1 MLSAVEAF
9 LPRKQINYYCGRD
22 TSTALSMTVLFFSL
36 FPMPPTLTI
45 DLNCDMG
52 ESFGAWTLGHDA
64 ALLPFITSA
73 NVACGFHA
81 GDPAVMRATVR
92 AALAHG
98 VAIGAH
104 PGLPDLV
111 GFGRRNM
118 DISAAEAF
126 DMTVYQLGAL
136 QAIAKAEGGA
146 LHHLK
151 PHGALYNM
159 AATNAALAEALA
171 EAVYK
176 VQPELVFYGLAGSEL
191 TKAGEKLGLRTA
203 HEVFADR
210 TYQADG
216 TLTPRRQ
223 PNALIT
229 DADAAIAQVLR
240 LVQHGT
246 VRSQQGPEVA
256 IRADTVCLH
265 GDGAHALE
273 FAQRLHQELRAAGV
287 TLQAG
292 AAASTK

>member
-1 MLSAVEAF
+1 M
-9 LPRKQINYYCGRD
+9 PIQ
-22 TSTALSMTVLFFSL
+22 TV
-36 FPMPPTLTI
+36 

-64 ALLPFITSA
+64 ALMPLITSA

-92 AALAHG
+92 AALQHG

-118 DISAAEAF
+118 DISPEEAF
-126 DMTVYQLGAL
+126 DLTVYQLGAL
-136 QAIAKAEGGA
+136 QAVTQAEGGR

-159 AATNAALAEALA
+159 AATNAALAQAIA

-176 VQPELVFYGLAGSEL
+176 VQPELVLYGLAGSEL
-191 TKAGEKLGLRTA
+191 TKAGEKIGLKTD

-210 TYQADG
+210 TYQANG

-223 PNALIT
+223 PDALIT
-229 DADAAIAQVLR
+229 EASVAIAQVLR
-240 LVQHGT
+240 MVQSGV
-246 VRSQQGPEVA
+246 VRTQQGQEIT

-273 FAQRLHQELRAAGV
+273 FAQRLHKELRAAGV
-287 TLQAG
+287 HLQAG
-292 AAASTK
+292 APAATI